1 MFQLVIFSLY
11 TILRIKHH
19 FDGNRLLFFIKY
31 YRRDILALRHENEV
45 FERQLSESERP
56 ANRESVTSG
65 TGNVPN
71 LSSCQITDG
80 GRDNWSHRGN
90 MVDSKE
96 ESDQDGH
103 F

>member
-1 MFQLVIFSLY
+1 M
-11 TILRIKHH
+11 IK
-19 FDGNRLLFFIKY
+19 R

-45 FERQLSESERP
+45 FERQISESEKP
-56 ANRESVTSG
+56 TNRGSVASG

-80 GRDNWSHRGN
+80 SRDNWSNRGD
-90 MVDSKE
+90 MVDPKGSE
-96 ESDQDGH
+96 ESDQDGQ

>member
-1 MFQLVIFSLY
+1 M
-11 TILRIKHH
+11 KHH
-19 FDGNRLLFFIKY
+19 SVVNRLLFLIKCC
-31 YRRDILALRHENEV
+31 RRDILALRHENEV
-45 FERQLSESERP
+45 FERQLSESDRP
-56 ANRESVTSG
+56 THRESVASG

-90 MVDSKE
+90 IVDSKASE

>member
-1 MFQLVIFSLY
+1 MIEIVY
-11 TILRIKHH
+11 
-19 FDGNRLLFFIKY
+19 FFIKY

-56 ANRESVTSG
+56 TKRESVASG

-80 GRDNWSHRGN
+80 GRDNLSHRGN
-90 MVDSKE
+90 IVDSKASE

>member
-1 MFQLVIFSLY
+1 M
-11 TILRIKHH
+11 KHH
-19 FDGNRLLFFIKY
+19 SVVNRLLFLIKY

-56 ANRESVTSG
+56 TKRESVASG

-90 MVDSKE
+90 IVDSKASE

>member
-1 MFQLVIFSLY
+1 MNTSLMEIVY
-11 TILRIKHH
+11 
-19 FDGNRLLFFIKY
+19 FFIKY

-56 ANRESVTSG
+56 TNRESVASG

-90 MVDSKE
+90 IVDSKASE

>member
-1 MFQLVIFSLY
+1 MNEIVYF
-11 TILRIKHH
+11 
-19 FDGNRLLFFIKY
+19 LFIEY

-56 ANRESVTSG
+56 TNRESVTSG

-80 GRDNWSHRGN
+80 GRDNLSNRGN
-90 MVDSKE
+90 MVDPKGSE
-96 ESDQDGH
+96 ESDHDGQ